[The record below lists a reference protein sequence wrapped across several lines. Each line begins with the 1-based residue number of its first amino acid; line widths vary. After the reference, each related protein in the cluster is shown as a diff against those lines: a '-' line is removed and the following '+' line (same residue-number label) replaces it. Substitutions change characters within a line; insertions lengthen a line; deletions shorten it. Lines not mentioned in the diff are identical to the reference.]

1 MGTRDRRPCREA
13 LAVGLEVRP
22 RGWPLFSHWAWAGA
36 GATGQR
42 NARLVRTAPRE
53 AGGPTVCVARGPWGV
68 GDGRVVWAGL
78 VPGKN
83 RLGREGEDE
92 RGTAPGRTS
101 AGGLGG
107 EEAAGGGWGQAG
119 LRLGSQLLLGSPAAS
134 TRQLRNGDH

>member
-1 MGTRDRRPCREA
+1 MGTWDRRPCWEA

-83 RLGREGEDE
+83 RLGREG
-92 RGTAPGRTS
+92 RMS
-101 AGGLGG
+101 GGQRLGG
-107 EEAAGGGWGQAG
+107 HLQGG
-119 LRLGSQLLLGSPAAS
+119 
-134 TRQLRNGDH
+134 

>member
-1 MGTRDRRPCREA
+1 MGQKAVPGGPGCRFRSEA
-13 LAVGLEVRP
+13 TWVAPVLSLGM
-22 RGWPLFSHWAWAGA
+22 GGGGA
-36 GATGQR
+36 AGQR
-42 NARLVRTAPRE
+42 NTRLVRTAPRE

-107 EEAAGGGWGQAG
+107 EEAADGGRGQAG

-134 TRQLRNGDH
+134 TRQLRHGDH